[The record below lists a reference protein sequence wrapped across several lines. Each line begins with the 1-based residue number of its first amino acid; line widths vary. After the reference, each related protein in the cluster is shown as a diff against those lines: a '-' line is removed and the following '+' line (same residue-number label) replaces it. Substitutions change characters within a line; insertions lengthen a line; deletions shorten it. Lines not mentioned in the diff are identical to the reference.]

1 MQPRARLLLL
11 GAILVCGT
19 VLGLALSRMAPEP
32 GSGTQL
38 ELVSYTRELPE
49 FSLQSAAGP
58 VGREQ
63 LSGDRWHLVVF
74 GYTHCPDVCPTTLA
88 ELAALMDASEGVPL
102 TVLFVSVD
110 PARDTPQSLARY
122 LDFFTP
128 GMIGATGDRAN
139 LESLASAL
147 GVRFEV
153 RTVPDGVDVAAET
166 TVAHSNT
173 IALIDPQARFRG
185 LLRPGFD
192 REAASREIRDIV
204 DASG

>member
-1 MQPRARLLLL
+1 VESRARLLLL
-11 GAILVCGT
+11 MATLVCGT
-19 VLGLALSRMAPEP
+19 VLGLALSRVAPEP
-32 GSGTQL
+32 GTGRQL
-38 ELVSYTRELPE
+38 ELLSFNRELPE
-49 FSLQSAAGP
+49 FSLESAAGP

-63 LSGDRWHLVVF
+63 LSGDKWHLVVF

-102 TVLFVSVD
+102 NVLFVSVD

-122 LDFFTP
+122 VGFFAQ

-139 LESLASAL
+139 LESLSSAL

-153 RTVPDGVDVAAET
+153 RTVPGSGGAAAET
-166 TVAHSNT
+166 IVAHSNT
-173 IALIDPQARFRG
+173 IALIDSRGRVRG

-192 REAASREIRDIV
+192 QAAASREIRDIV
-204 DASG
+204 GASE